1 MEILEVEHIR
11 QWDAYTIGHE
21 PISSLLLMERAAGA
35 CYDWLMNS
43 GYRNRR
49 FTIFCGKGNN
59 GGDGLVIARLLIQ
72 SGHEVT
78 IHILE
83 FGNKGTEDF
92 QLNLQRLH
100 EITSSIIFVSSAE
113 ALHEIPKD
121 AVLID
126 ALYGSGLNKPLEGLS
141 AELVRHINDAGVE
154 VISIDIPSGM
164 FADSSSQEL
173 PLVEATHTLSF
184 QCYKLAFV
192 MAENARWMGKLHILD
207 IGLHPGFLKTIK
219 PGYRLITQGLA
230 TSILKKRNR
239 FAHKGHF
246 GHAALIAGS
255 KGMMGAAVLAA
266 RSCLRSGV
274 GKINC
279 HIPQCG
285 YTIMQTSVPEAI
297 VVSEPGEEFI
307 EKVSALDRYS
317 AIAIGPGWGMRPT
330 NAGLIAGIL
339 AAKKPMVMDADALN
353 SIAQEKDLLHR
364 IPANSILS
372 PHPKEFERLFGAV
385 SNDFSRLELL
395 KQKANAL
402 QVVIVLKGHHTA
414 VATPGG
420 ICYFNLS
427 GNVGLAKAGSGD
439 VLTGMLLA
447 LLAQGYPAEQAACLG
462 VYLHGLAAD
471 LAVKDIAYESLL
483 ASDVV
488 DYLGAAFRKLY

>member
-11 QWDAYTIGHE
+11 QWDAYTIANE

-43 GYRNRR
+43 GYRNRK
-49 FTIFCGKGNN
+49 FSIFCGKGNN
-59 GGDGLVIARLLIQ
+59 GGDGLVIARLLLQ

-78 IHILE
+78 VHILE

-100 EITSSIIFVSSAE
+100 EITSSIIFISSAE

-126 ALYGSGLNKPLEGLS
+126 ALYGSGLNKPLEGLG
-141 AELVRHINDAGVE
+141 AELARHINNAGVE
-154 VISIDIPSGM
+154 VIGIDIPSGM
-164 FADSSSQEL
+164 FADSSSQGHTI
-173 PLVEATHTLSF
+173 VEATHTLSF

-192 MAENARWMGKLHILD
+192 MAENARWMGTLHILD
-207 IGLHPGFLKTIK
+207 IGLHPDFLKTIK
-219 PGYRLITQGLA
+219 PVYRLINHEQA

-239 FAHKGHF
+239 FAHKGQF
-246 GHAALIAGS
+246 GYAALVAGS

-274 GKINC
+274 GKLNC

-285 YTIMQTSVPEAI
+285 YAIMQTSVPEAI
-297 VVSEPGEEFI
+297 VVSELGEEFI
-307 EKVSALDRYS
+307 ETVSALDRYN
-317 AIAIGPGWGMRPT
+317 AIAIGPGWGMRPA
-330 NAGLIAGIL
+330 NAGLIADI
-339 AAKKPMVMDADALN
+339 ATAKKPMVIDADALN
-353 SIAQEKDLLHR
+353 SMAQEKELFKRL
-364 IPANSILS
+364 PADSILS
-372 PHPKEFERLFGAV
+372 PHPKEFERLFGTA
-385 SNDFSRLELL
+385 SNDFDRLGLL
-395 KQKANAL
+395 MQKANAL

-427 GNVGLAKAGSGD
+427 GNVGLAKGGSGD

-447 LLAQGYPAEQAACLG
+447 LLAQGYPAEHAACLG

-471 LAVKDIAYESLL
+471 LAAKGMAYESML

-488 DYLGAAFRKLY
+488 DCLGSAFKALY

>member
-21 PISSLLLMERAAGA
+21 PISSLLLMERAASA
-35 CYDWLMNS
+35 CFDWLMNA

-49 FTIFCGKGNN
+49 FFIFCGKGNN
-59 GGDGLVIARLLIQ
+59 GGDGLVMARLLIQ

-78 IHILE
+78 VHILE
-83 FGNKGTEDF
+83 FGNKGTQDF

-100 EITSSIIFVSSAE
+100 EITSSIIFISSAE

-121 AVLID
+121 AVIID

-141 AELVRHINDAGVE
+141 AELARHINNAGVE
-154 VISIDIPSGM
+154 AISIDIPSGM
-164 FADSSSQEL
+164 FADSSSQGHTI
-173 PLVEATHTLSF
+173 VEATHTLSF

-192 MAENARWMGKLHILD
+192 MAENARWMGNLHILD
-207 IGLHPGFLKTIK
+207 IGLHPAFLKTIK
-219 PGYRLITQGLA
+219 PVYRLIDQGLA

-246 GHAALIAGS
+246 GHAALVAGS

-274 GKINC
+274 GKLNC
-279 HIPQCG
+279 HLPQCG
-285 YTIMQTSVPEAI
+285 YIIMQTSVPEAI

-307 EKVSALDRYS
+307 EKVSALDRYD
-317 AIAIGPGWGMRPT
+317 AIAIGPGWGMRPSNT
-330 NAGLIAGIL
+330 GLIAEIL
-339 AAKKPMVMDADALN
+339 ATKKPIVIDADALN
-353 SIAQEKDLLHR
+353 SIAQEKDSLNRL
-364 IPANSILS
+364 PANSILS

-385 SNDFSRLELL
+385 PNDFYRLELL

-402 QVVIVLKGHHTA
+402 QAVIVLKGHHTA

-420 ICYFNLS
+420 ICYFNMS
-427 GNVGLAKAGSGD
+427 GNVGLAKGGSGD

-471 LAVKDIAYESLL
+471 LAAKCIAYESML

-488 DYLGAAFRKLY
+488 DYLGAAFQALY